1 MSVGSCG
8 LGLLIIAVTCFTS
21 DICEV
26 VPVFDLA
33 IEALLRGNGES
44 FGSEE
49 HSATAST
56 LIR

>member
-1 MSVGSCG
+1 M
-8 LGLLIIAVTCFTS
+8 LIIAVTCFTS